1 MAPVLYSTDP
11 AETRYYREQASP
23 FSFLYDMAREN
34 AYDLWREGRR
44 PILGGLLSKEIGSEG
59 VSTREWEG
67 IGPALVGLL
76 SAIGKPIDLPYS
88 AYQGLIPEA
97 DLVPEVMG
105 AAALAMGGGGLATT
119 PKNSLRSGVSRTQS
133 DLPPASNASEAMAR
147 QILELRAAGRS
158 NEVTNE
164 MMGAADNQYMFANTP
179 LDMSQAAR
187 MARAD
192 AAGFDQRS
200 MHGTGANISAI
211 DKEKFGSKQN
221 QLGKGF
227 YTTTNPKRAE
237 TYVPKDWEQS
247 QIAGERIFAEGGNV
261 LPIMSR
267 NNNILNLDEPMGI
280 NSNRSIGQAF
290 EGPDFN
296 VEYRGN
302 GDQVFIKSKSD
313 PNLSV
318 YLDSYQPAMVT
329 IQKLKNVFGKNNVT
343 EIMEKSGFSGLESAE
358 ALGNRVRVN
367 YNPADIRSQYARF
380 DPEFSNLSNISAANR
395 SKLGGLL
402 AASSANKA
410 DLDPLGY
417 QNTKMRDYLGNTDVA
432 LTDTGENLAR
442 RPMSWEETEG
452 KVVLPFY
459 GDRTSRGLLVEGVD
473 DVKFDQPV
481 YTEGGFDFMLG
492 PAAQADNAVWASN
505 QNIITRIDKEAA
517 KAREKFQGKDILGV
531 TGSMSP
537 NANDFATMTGAAMAE
552 LVKGSKITKK
562 AAKSFDKEMKGFDP
576 DFVGILSPDLRK
588 WAESTTSPK
597 RKSFIR
603 LIDTKPYQELG
614 FPSSGQARYS
624 VTDPTQRDMPAG
636 MFGLGAARIGD
647 LNPVLFQKP
656 RGNMPPQSFPHS
668 TYNTQITGDYLG
680 SLPPVP
686 QGLLFSDVYKS
697 MAGKATKSGQPLN
710 EAHKTH
716 AIKTKMPAQVI
727 TPEVLEGILSYLSRM
742 ER

>member
-1 MAPVLYSTDP
+1 MAPVSYPIDP
-11 AETRYYREQASP
+11 DEMRYYREQASP

-34 AYDLWREGRR
+34 ASELAGEGRR
-44 PILGGLLSKEIGSEG
+44 PILGGLLSKEPTYGLD
-59 VSTREWEG
+59 TLQYEG
-67 IGPALVGLL
+67 IGPALIGLL
-76 SAIGKPIDLPYS
+76 STIGKAIDAPYS
-88 AYQGLIPEA
+88 AQQGLIPEA

-105 AAALAMGGGGLATT
+105 TAGLAMGGGGLATT

-187 MARAD
+187 MARAK
-192 AAGFDQRS
+192 AEGRVSAL
-200 MHGTGANISAI
+200 HGTGSDISAV
-211 DKEKFGSKQN
+211 DSAYFGSGKEDL
-221 QLGKGF
+221 LGSGF
-227 YTTTNPKRAE
+227 YTTTNPKRADRYLPIGNPPLE
-237 TYVPKDWEQS
+237 RGVFQS
-247 QIAGERIFAEGGNV
+247 GNKEYTEGANVMPLMVKELKPFNLEEPLGDVADQIAKEYSKDPFFKVETMSSGVHIISNENGSAMLDPYLPKADALFKLRKAFGPEDVSMV
-261 LPIMSR
+261 LS
-267 NNNILNLDEPMGI
+267 D
-280 NSNRSIGQAF
+280 IGYSGVS
-290 EGPDFN
+290 GP
-296 VEYRGN
+296 
-302 GDQVFIKSKSD
+302 
-313 PNLSV
+313 
-318 YLDSYQPAMVT
+318 
-329 IQKLKNVFGKNNVT
+329 
-343 EIMEKSGFSGLESAE
+343 E

-442 RPMSWEETEG
+442 KPMSWEETEG

-481 YTEGGFDFMLG
+481 YTEGGVDFMLG

-562 AAKSFDKEMKGFDP
+562 AAKSFDKEMKSFDP

-588 WAESTTSPK
+588 WAENTTSPK